1 MITSGKLGNRTFQYP
16 GVRNS
21 AVHHLNQATF
31 NSGNGL
37 VTMRGNNVSRLN
49 AGRNSQGKLDPQTSS
64 RLRAWNGKIDNA
76 GQAQFNHVQHL
87 HHHHDCNWWR
97 HRCAA
102 IIFLDWGWWGWYD
115 GWWYPAW
122 GYDPYYSYYEYD
134 EPIYGYSGLSP
145 DQIVA
150 NVQSALQQRGY
161 YNYAVDGKM
170 GPATCS
176 AIARYQRDRLLP
188 ITYGIDPA
196 TLGSLGL
203 IGR

>member
-1 MITSGKLGNRTFQYP
+1 
-16 GVRNS
+16 
-21 AVHHLNQATF
+21 
-31 NSGNGL
+31 
-37 VTMRGNNVSRLN
+37 MRGNDVSHLN
-49 AGRNSQGKLDPQTSS
+49 SIRQSQGSGNLGASLGAGKLDPQTAT
-64 RLRAWNGKIDNA
+64 RLRSWNGKIDST
-76 GQAQFNHVQHL
+76 GQAQFNHAQHV
-87 HHHHDCNWWR
+87 HHHHDSDWWR

-102 IIFLDWGWWGWYD
+102 IVFLDWGWWGWYD

-170 GPATCS
+170 GQLTRS